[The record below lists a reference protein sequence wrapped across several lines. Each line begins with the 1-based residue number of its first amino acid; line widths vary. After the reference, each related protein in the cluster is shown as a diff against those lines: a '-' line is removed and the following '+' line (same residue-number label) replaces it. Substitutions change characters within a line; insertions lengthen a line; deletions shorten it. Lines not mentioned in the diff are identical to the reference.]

1 MHALRSSRM
10 LTLVRRRIDSDLGTR
25 YATRSL
31 LHSQTSAKDW
41 SAAQYL
47 KFEKERSRPAR
58 DLLAQVNLRN
68 PSRIVDLG
76 CGPGNSTAILR
87 SQYPAAK
94 LTGMD
99 SSPDMLARARSTL
112 PDVEFHEA
120 DLATYTPSRE
130 FNLLFSNAVFQWLP
144 AEARISVMQRLLGSQ
159 SSGSVLALQVPDN
172 FDEPSH
178 AIMRQ
183 VGEEGPWADILRPLK
198 PARELMPT
206 PQALYGA
213 IKPLC
218 KEVDLWH
225 SSYYHV
231 LDGPEGVVEWVK
243 GTGLRPFI
251 DPLPEKIKEEFLEV
265 YLRAITEAYPA
276 STDGKVLL
284 KYPRLFMVATR
295 A

>member
-1 MHALRSSRM
+1 MYALRPSLI
-10 LTLVRRRIDSDLGTR
+10 LTVTRRSMKTDT
-25 YATRSL
+25 ATRCATRNL
-31 LHSQTSAKDW
+31 LHSQVSAKDW

-58 DLLAQVNLRN
+58 DLLAQVHLRN
-68 PSRIVDLG
+68 PSCIIDLG

-87 SQYPAAK
+87 NQYPAAK
-94 LTGMD
+94 LTGID

-112 PDVEFHEA
+112 SDVEFYKA
-120 DLATYTPSRE
+120 DLVSYTPSHKVD
-130 FNLLFSNAVFQWLP
+130 LLFSNAVFQWLP
-144 AEARISVMQRLLGSQ
+144 AASRISTMQRLLGSQ
-159 SSGSVLALQVPDN
+159 SSGSVLALQIPDN

-178 AIMRQ
+178 RIMRQ

-206 PQALYGA
+206 PQALYDA

-218 KEVDLWH
+218 EEVDLWH

-243 GTGLRPFI
+243 GTGLRPFL
-251 DPLPEKIKEEFLEV
+251 DPLPEKMKEEFLNV
-265 YLRAITEAYPA
+265 YLGEITEAYPA
-276 STDGKVLL
+276 SVDGKVLL
-284 KYPRLFMVATR
+284 RYPRLFMVATR